1 MVVYLKGNT
10 LRLSANIS
18 EEDFKRLAHLHQM
31 GEIHVRL
38 SVSYGERVGY
48 VSFDDLILEP
58 EQLELALG

>member
-1 MVVYLKGNT
+1 
-10 LRLSANIS
+10 
-18 EEDFKRLAHLHQM
+18 M